1 MRKLILIAAMSLLAS
16 QAYAGGPRSLSLAAT
31 NASQQTAEPGTTAA
45 TPPQAPAAAPTNVQ
59 TATTAAASTSPGS
72 DCDDNRDRSGRNSV
86 QCRADCQHKRNDQAE
101 TSPAIHRGP
110 RDSRTASARD
120 LLVIANVVLAKAR
133 THYPREKLSHA
144 AANRQSSPN

>member
-45 TPPQAPAAAPTNVQ
+45 TPPQSSGGSTQECPDGDHGPSFNV
-59 TATTAAASTSPGS
+59 SGS

-120 LLVIANVVLAKAR
+120 LLVIANVVLVKAR
-133 THYPREKLSHA
+133 TH
-144 AANRQSSPN
+144 